1 MAEVPPASPVPADA
15 TVEQLLALLAERDR
29 MIERLVERITQLEAR
44 LGRNWQN
51 SSQPPSAD
59 AFVKPPPRSLRRRS
73 GRKPGK
79 SDGERGFHLQARPD
93 PDEVQIHRP
102 TACCDAGPDWPRPPW
117 SVSSAGGSSTCRR
130 SGCGWSSTARS
141 VGSAAAER

>member
-29 MIERLVERITQLEAR
+29 MIERLVERTTQLEAG

-59 AFVKPPPRSLRRRS
+59 TFVKPPPRSLRGRS

-79 SDGERGFHLQARPD
+79 SDG
-93 PDEVQIHRP
+93 
-102 TACCDAGPDWPRPPW
+102 
-117 SVSSAGGSSTCRR
+117 
-130 SGCGWSSTARS
+130 
-141 VGSAAAER
+141 